1 MSANNFSI
9 IIKTLPLSHLLIHVR
24 QVSMKC
30 ADARVLSL
38 HLPLLFPNRGYE
50 LQPAFFKEFLPED
63 PAFEPAAVSVAS

>member
-1 MSANNFSI
+1 
-9 IIKTLPLSHLLIHVR
+9 
-24 QVSMKC
+24 MKC
-30 ADARVLSL
+30 ADARVISL